1 MTKKIQSIPEAR
13 LLLESLRSV
22 GYNEETAI
30 ADIIDNCISA
40 KAHEIKIQFDWEKKR
55 IVISDDGLGM
65 SSKDLIENMRIGSS
79 DPNQVRDE
87 RDLGR
92 FGMGMKTAA
101 FSLGKKLTVVTKS
114 NSTVSNAS
122 WDLEQI
128 PSIGWN
134 LIIRDESE
142 ISEFSSQIDEQ
153 GTVVIIENLDRVIDT
168 DDEKKAKNKF
178 YRIANRTEKHLALT
192 FHRFIEEDCLILELN
207 DIPIKAWNPF
217 IVENSATQELPE
229 ESVFSDNGCIK
240 AIIQPYVLPH
250 KTKFASDDDYQ
261 LAGGP
266 KGWNYHQGIYVYR
279 NKRLIICGTWFD
291 YIKKEPAYNLARI
304 KIDISSASD
313 EDWKIDIKKST
324 ASLPSYVREAV
335 EREIDLCTEASA
347 RVYNSRGNY
356 SKSNVS
362 TPNLD
367 YVWEQRKKDGR
378 YSFYINRKH
387 SLLNTIKKQL
397 DEQGKKTLFAYLSL
411 VENFAPFMMS
421 GVTDS
426 LQKGKNNATFDK
438 TSLEYQIQ
446 IKELED
452 KCDYAENGDLV
463 AYIKSY
469 AVFDYLKALLG
480 TDSNG
485 YEINQDVLCAAD
497 FGAPQKRKRFIV
509 IGIKK
514 SLTDTVQLP
523 IGIFSEK
530 DYRTVQDAIG
540 DLQNVP
546 TVTDVAEDIG
556 TPLKKADDISELGKS
571 LRDTDTLFNHII
583 TKTRET
589 AMERFKVIK
598 QGENFHSLNDSLK
611 TNTYTDANRT
621 QNTIYLRL
629 AYNQPSGTVVNVR
642 KSMWIHPELN
652 RAISIREAARLQT
665 FPDSFIFCGS
675 KDKQYQQ
682 VGNAVPPI
690 MAKAIAEKLADQL
703 EQIEKRYE
711 R

>member
-1 MTKKIQSIPEAR
+1 MYKVVDLFAGAGGLSLGFMQTKKYDIKVAFENNPAMQKTYKKNHMGVDVQDDVCLADYNDIQKKYGKIDVVIGGPPCQGFSNANRQKNHAISQNNMLVKQYIRAIRELSPKAFVMENVSMLRSDVHRFYLDEADNELFGQEKYEIHMQSTKLVLLDKAYMFDCAKTIARSSSAITANIWPEDCYVS
-13 LLLESLRSV
+13 LNVVYKMSKNHQKLLKTLKKHKKKLLEYADIYADEGKKNDIESNDIALRS
-22 GYNEETAI
+22 YE
-30 ADIIDNCISA
+30 
-40 KAHEIKIQFDWEKKR
+40 
-55 IVISDDGLGM
+55 
-65 SSKDLIENMRIGSS
+65 
-79 DPNQVRDE
+79 
-87 RDLGR
+87 
-92 FGMGMKTAA
+92 A
-101 FSLGKKLTVVTKS
+101 FSAIK
-114 NSTVSNAS
+114 
-122 WDLEQI
+122 Q
-128 PSIGWN
+128 
-134 LIIRDESE
+134 
-142 ISEFSSQIDEQ
+142 FF
-153 GTVVIIENLDRVIDT
+153 
-168 DDEKKAKNKF
+168 DEK
-178 YRIANRTEKHLALT
+178 
-192 FHRFIEEDCLILELN
+192 LEADKLK
-207 DIPIKAWNPF
+207 DVI
-217 IVENSATQELPE
+217 
-229 ESVFSDNGCIK
+229 
-240 AIIQPYVLPH
+240 
-250 KTKFASDDDYQ
+250 
-261 LAGGP
+261 
-266 KGWNYHQGIYVYR
+266 
-279 NKRLIICGTWFD
+279 
-291 YIKKEPAYNLARI
+291 EPAIMIQRML
-304 KIDISSASD
+304 
-313 EDWKIDIKKST
+313 
-324 ASLPSYVREAV
+324 
-335 EREIDLCTEASA
+335 
-347 RVYNSRGNY
+347 
-356 SKSNVS
+356 SKSKEIFDN
-362 TPNLD
+362 
-367 YVWEQRKKDGR
+367 
-378 YSFYINRKH
+378 H
-387 SLLNTIKKQL
+387 
-397 DEQGKKTLFAYLSL
+397 L
-411 VENFAPFMMS
+411 V
-421 GVTDS
+421 V
-426 LQKGKNNATFDK
+426 
-438 TSLEYQIQ
+438 
-446 IKELED
+446 D

-571 LRDTDTLFNHII
+571 LRDTDTLFYHII

-589 AMERFKVIK
+589 AMERFKAIK

-703 EQIEKRYE
+703 EQIEKRFE

>member
-1 MTKKIQSIPEAR
+1 MYKVVDLFAGAGGLSLGFMQTKKYDIKVAFENNPAMQKTYKKNHMGVDVRDDVCLADYDDIQKKYGKIDVVIGGPPCQGFSNANRQKNHAISQNNMLVKQYIRAIRELSPKAFVMENVSMLRSDVHRFYLDEADNELFGQEKYEIHMQNTKLVLLDKAYMFDCAKTIARSPSAITANIWPEDCYVS
-13 LLLESLRSV
+13 LNVVYKMSKNHQKLLKTLKKHKKKLLEYADIYADEGEKNDIESNDIALRS
-22 GYNEETAI
+22 YE
-30 ADIIDNCISA
+30 
-40 KAHEIKIQFDWEKKR
+40 
-55 IVISDDGLGM
+55 
-65 SSKDLIENMRIGSS
+65 
-79 DPNQVRDE
+79 
-87 RDLGR
+87 
-92 FGMGMKTAA
+92 A
-101 FSLGKKLTVVTKS
+101 FSAIK
-114 NSTVSNAS
+114 
-122 WDLEQI
+122 Q
-128 PSIGWN
+128 
-134 LIIRDESE
+134 
-142 ISEFSSQIDEQ
+142 FF
-153 GTVVIIENLDRVIDT
+153 
-168 DDEKKAKNKF
+168 DEK
-178 YRIANRTEKHLALT
+178 
-192 FHRFIEEDCLILELN
+192 LEADKLK
-207 DIPIKAWNPF
+207 DVI
-217 IVENSATQELPE
+217 
-229 ESVFSDNGCIK
+229 
-240 AIIQPYVLPH
+240 
-250 KTKFASDDDYQ
+250 
-261 LAGGP
+261 
-266 KGWNYHQGIYVYR
+266 
-279 NKRLIICGTWFD
+279 
-291 YIKKEPAYNLARI
+291 EPAIMIQRML
-304 KIDISSASD
+304 
-313 EDWKIDIKKST
+313 
-324 ASLPSYVREAV
+324 
-335 EREIDLCTEASA
+335 
-347 RVYNSRGNY
+347 
-356 SKSNVS
+356 SKSKEIFDN
-362 TPNLD
+362 
-367 YVWEQRKKDGR
+367 
-378 YSFYINRKH
+378 H
-387 SLLNTIKKQL
+387 
-397 DEQGKKTLFAYLSL
+397 L
-411 VENFAPFMMS
+411 V
-421 GVTDS
+421 V
-426 LQKGKNNATFDK
+426 
-438 TSLEYQIQ
+438 
-446 IKELED
+446 D

>member
-1 MTKKIQSIPEAR
+1 MYKVVDLFAGAGGLSLGFMQTKKYDIKVAFENNPAMQKTYKKNHMGVDVRDDVCLADYDDIQKKYGKIDVVIGGPPCQGFSNANRQKNHAISQNNMLVKQYIRAIRELSPKAFVMENVSMLRSDVHRFYLDEADNELFGQEKYEIHMQNTKLVLLDKAYMFDCAKTIARSPSAITANIWPEDCYVS
-13 LLLESLRSV
+13 LNVVYKMSKNHQKLLKTLKKHKKKLLEYADVYADERKKSDIESNDIALRS
-22 GYNEETAI
+22 YE
-30 ADIIDNCISA
+30 
-40 KAHEIKIQFDWEKKR
+40 
-55 IVISDDGLGM
+55 
-65 SSKDLIENMRIGSS
+65 
-79 DPNQVRDE
+79 
-87 RDLGR
+87 
-92 FGMGMKTAA
+92 A
-101 FSLGKKLTVVTKS
+101 FSAIK
-114 NSTVSNAS
+114 
-122 WDLEQI
+122 Q
-128 PSIGWN
+128 
-134 LIIRDESE
+134 
-142 ISEFSSQIDEQ
+142 FF
-153 GTVVIIENLDRVIDT
+153 
-168 DDEKKAKNKF
+168 DEK
-178 YRIANRTEKHLALT
+178 
-192 FHRFIEEDCLILELN
+192 LEADKLK
-207 DIPIKAWNPF
+207 DVI
-217 IVENSATQELPE
+217 
-229 ESVFSDNGCIK
+229 
-240 AIIQPYVLPH
+240 
-250 KTKFASDDDYQ
+250 
-261 LAGGP
+261 
-266 KGWNYHQGIYVYR
+266 
-279 NKRLIICGTWFD
+279 
-291 YIKKEPAYNLARI
+291 EPAIMILRM
-304 KIDISSASD
+304 
-313 EDWKIDIKKST
+313 
-324 ASLPSYVREAV
+324 L
-335 EREIDLCTEASA
+335 
-347 RVYNSRGNY
+347 
-356 SKSNVS
+356 SKSKEIFDN
-362 TPNLD
+362 
-367 YVWEQRKKDGR
+367 
-378 YSFYINRKH
+378 H
-387 SLLNTIKKQL
+387 
-397 DEQGKKTLFAYLSL
+397 L
-411 VENFAPFMMS
+411 V
-421 GVTDS
+421 V
-426 LQKGKNNATFDK
+426 
-438 TSLEYQIQ
+438 
-446 IKELED
+446 D

-546 TVTDVAEDIG
+546 TVPDVAEDIG

>member
-1 MTKKIQSIPEAR
+1 MYKVVDLFAGAGGLSLGFMQTKKYDIKVAFENNPAMQKTYKKNHMGVDVRDDVCLADYDDIQKKYGKIDVVIGGPPCQGFSNANRQKNHAISQNNMLVKQYIRAIRELSPKAFVMENVSMLRSDVHRFYLDEADNELFGQEKYEIHMQNTKLVLLDKAYMFDCAKTIARSPSAITANIWPEDCYVS
-13 LLLESLRSV
+13 LNVVYKMSKNHQKLLKTLKKHKKKLLEYADVYADERKKSDIESNDIALRS
-22 GYNEETAI
+22 YE
-30 ADIIDNCISA
+30 
-40 KAHEIKIQFDWEKKR
+40 
-55 IVISDDGLGM
+55 
-65 SSKDLIENMRIGSS
+65 
-79 DPNQVRDE
+79 
-87 RDLGR
+87 
-92 FGMGMKTAA
+92 A
-101 FSLGKKLTVVTKS
+101 FSAIK
-114 NSTVSNAS
+114 
-122 WDLEQI
+122 Q
-128 PSIGWN
+128 
-134 LIIRDESE
+134 
-142 ISEFSSQIDEQ
+142 FF
-153 GTVVIIENLDRVIDT
+153 
-168 DDEKKAKNKF
+168 DEK
-178 YRIANRTEKHLALT
+178 
-192 FHRFIEEDCLILELN
+192 LEADKLK
-207 DIPIKAWNPF
+207 DVI
-217 IVENSATQELPE
+217 
-229 ESVFSDNGCIK
+229 
-240 AIIQPYVLPH
+240 
-250 KTKFASDDDYQ
+250 
-261 LAGGP
+261 
-266 KGWNYHQGIYVYR
+266 
-279 NKRLIICGTWFD
+279 
-291 YIKKEPAYNLARI
+291 EPAIMIQRML
-304 KIDISSASD
+304 
-313 EDWKIDIKKST
+313 
-324 ASLPSYVREAV
+324 
-335 EREIDLCTEASA
+335 
-347 RVYNSRGNY
+347 
-356 SKSNVS
+356 SKSKEIFDN
-362 TPNLD
+362 
-367 YVWEQRKKDGR
+367 
-378 YSFYINRKH
+378 H
-387 SLLNTIKKQL
+387 
-397 DEQGKKTLFAYLSL
+397 L
-411 VENFAPFMMS
+411 V
-421 GVTDS
+421 V
-426 LQKGKNNATFDK
+426 
-438 TSLEYQIQ
+438 
-446 IKELED
+446 D

-469 AVFDYLKALLG
+469 AVFDYLKTLLG

>member
-1 MTKKIQSIPEAR
+1 MYKVVDLFAGAGGLSLGFMQTKKYDIKVAFENNPAMQKTYKKNHMGVDVRDDVCLADYDDIQKKYGKIDVVIGGPPCQGFSNANRQKNHAISQNNMLVKQYIRAIRELRPKAFVMENVSMLRSDVHRFYLDEADNKLFDQEKYEIHMQSTKLVLLDKAYMFDCAKTIARSSSAITANIWPEDCYVS
-13 LLLESLRSV
+13 LNVVYKMSKNHQKLLKTLKKHKKKLLE
-22 GYNEETAI
+22 Y
-30 ADIIDNCISA
+30 ADIYAD
-40 KAHEIKIQFDWEKKR
+40 EGEKN
-55 IVISDDGLGM
+55 D
-65 SSKDLIENMRIGSS
+65 IESNDIALLSY
-79 DPNQVRDE
+79 E
-87 RDLGR
+87 
-92 FGMGMKTAA
+92 A
-101 FSLGKKLTVVTKS
+101 FSAIK
-114 NSTVSNAS
+114 
-122 WDLEQI
+122 Q
-128 PSIGWN
+128 
-134 LIIRDESE
+134 
-142 ISEFSSQIDEQ
+142 FF
-153 GTVVIIENLDRVIDT
+153 
-168 DDEKKAKNKF
+168 DEK
-178 YRIANRTEKHLALT
+178 
-192 FHRFIEEDCLILELN
+192 LEADKLK
-207 DIPIKAWNPF
+207 DVI
-217 IVENSATQELPE
+217 
-229 ESVFSDNGCIK
+229 
-240 AIIQPYVLPH
+240 
-250 KTKFASDDDYQ
+250 
-261 LAGGP
+261 
-266 KGWNYHQGIYVYR
+266 
-279 NKRLIICGTWFD
+279 
-291 YIKKEPAYNLARI
+291 EPAIMIQRML
-304 KIDISSASD
+304 
-313 EDWKIDIKKST
+313 
-324 ASLPSYVREAV
+324 
-335 EREIDLCTEASA
+335 
-347 RVYNSRGNY
+347 
-356 SKSNVS
+356 SKSKEIFDN
-362 TPNLD
+362 
-367 YVWEQRKKDGR
+367 
-378 YSFYINRKH
+378 H
-387 SLLNTIKKQL
+387 
-397 DEQGKKTLFAYLSL
+397 L
-411 VENFAPFMMS
+411 V
-421 GVTDS
+421 V
-426 LQKGKNNATFDK
+426 
-438 TSLEYQIQ
+438 
-446 IKELED
+446 D

-589 AMERFKVIK
+589 AMERFKAIK

-703 EQIEKRYE
+703 EQIEKRFE

>member
-1 MTKKIQSIPEAR
+1 MYKVVDLFAGAGGLSLGFMQTKKYDIKVAFENNPAMQKTYKKNHMGVDVRDDVCLADYDDIQKKYGKIDVVIGGPPCQGFSNANRQKNHAISQNNMLVKQYIRAIRELRPKAFVMENVSMLRSDVHRFYLDEADNKLFDQEKYEIHMQNTKLVLLDKAYMFACAKTIARSPSAITANIWPEDCYVS
-13 LLLESLRSV
+13 LNVVYKMSKNHQKLLKTLKKHKKKLLEYADVYADERKKSDIESNDIALRS
-22 GYNEETAI
+22 YE
-30 ADIIDNCISA
+30 
-40 KAHEIKIQFDWEKKR
+40 
-55 IVISDDGLGM
+55 
-65 SSKDLIENMRIGSS
+65 
-79 DPNQVRDE
+79 
-87 RDLGR
+87 
-92 FGMGMKTAA
+92 A
-101 FSLGKKLTVVTKS
+101 FSAVK
-114 NSTVSNAS
+114 
-122 WDLEQI
+122 Q
-128 PSIGWN
+128 
-134 LIIRDESE
+134 
-142 ISEFSSQIDEQ
+142 FF
-153 GTVVIIENLDRVIDT
+153 
-168 DDEKKAKNKF
+168 DEK
-178 YRIANRTEKHLALT
+178 
-192 FHRFIEEDCLILELN
+192 LEADKLKEV
-207 DIPIKAWNPF
+207 I
-217 IVENSATQELPE
+217 
-229 ESVFSDNGCIK
+229 
-240 AIIQPYVLPH
+240 
-250 KTKFASDDDYQ
+250 
-261 LAGGP
+261 
-266 KGWNYHQGIYVYR
+266 
-279 NKRLIICGTWFD
+279 
-291 YIKKEPAYNLARI
+291 EPAIMIQRML
-304 KIDISSASD
+304 
-313 EDWKIDIKKST
+313 
-324 ASLPSYVREAV
+324 
-335 EREIDLCTEASA
+335 
-347 RVYNSRGNY
+347 
-356 SKSNVS
+356 SKSKEIFDS
-362 TPNLD
+362 
-367 YVWEQRKKDGR
+367 
-378 YSFYINRKH
+378 H
-387 SLLNTIKKQL
+387 
-397 DEQGKKTLFAYLSL
+397 L
-411 VENFAPFMMS
+411 V
-421 GVTDS
+421 V
-426 LQKGKNNATFDK
+426 
-438 TSLEYQIQ
+438 
-446 IKELED
+446 D

-589 AMERFKVIK
+589 AMERFKAIK

-711 R
+711 

>member
-1 MTKKIQSIPEAR
+1 MYKVVDLFAGAGGLSLGFMQTKKYDIKVAFENNPAMQKTYKKNHMGVDVRDDVCLADYDDIQKKYGKIDVVIGGPPCQGFSNANRQKNHAISQNNMLVKQYIRAIRELSPKAFVMENVSMLRSDVHRFYLDEADNELFGQEKYEIHMQNTKLVLLDKAYMFDCAKTIARSPSAITANIWPEDCYVS
-13 LLLESLRSV
+13 LNVVYKMSKNHQKLLKTLKKHKKKLLEYADVYADERKKSDIESNDIALRS
-22 GYNEETAI
+22 YE
-30 ADIIDNCISA
+30 
-40 KAHEIKIQFDWEKKR
+40 
-55 IVISDDGLGM
+55 
-65 SSKDLIENMRIGSS
+65 
-79 DPNQVRDE
+79 
-87 RDLGR
+87 
-92 FGMGMKTAA
+92 A
-101 FSLGKKLTVVTKS
+101 FSAIK
-114 NSTVSNAS
+114 
-122 WDLEQI
+122 Q
-128 PSIGWN
+128 
-134 LIIRDESE
+134 
-142 ISEFSSQIDEQ
+142 FF
-153 GTVVIIENLDRVIDT
+153 
-168 DDEKKAKNKF
+168 DEK
-178 YRIANRTEKHLALT
+178 
-192 FHRFIEEDCLILELN
+192 LEADKLK
-207 DIPIKAWNPF
+207 DVI
-217 IVENSATQELPE
+217 
-229 ESVFSDNGCIK
+229 
-240 AIIQPYVLPH
+240 
-250 KTKFASDDDYQ
+250 
-261 LAGGP
+261 
-266 KGWNYHQGIYVYR
+266 
-279 NKRLIICGTWFD
+279 
-291 YIKKEPAYNLARI
+291 EPAIMIQRML
-304 KIDISSASD
+304 
-313 EDWKIDIKKST
+313 
-324 ASLPSYVREAV
+324 
-335 EREIDLCTEASA
+335 
-347 RVYNSRGNY
+347 
-356 SKSNVS
+356 SKSKEIFDN
-362 TPNLD
+362 
-367 YVWEQRKKDGR
+367 
-378 YSFYINRKH
+378 H
-387 SLLNTIKKQL
+387 
-397 DEQGKKTLFAYLSL
+397 L
-411 VENFAPFMMS
+411 V
-421 GVTDS
+421 V
-426 LQKGKNNATFDK
+426 
-438 TSLEYQIQ
+438 
-446 IKELED
+446 D

-571 LRDTDTLFNHII
+571 LRDTDTLFNPII

>member
-1 MTKKIQSIPEAR
+1 MYKVVDLFAGAGGLSLGFMQTKKYDIKVAFENNPAMQKTYKKNHMGVDVQDDVCLADYNDIQKKYGKIDVVIGGPPCQGFSNANRQKNHAISQNNMLVKQYIRAIRELSPKAFVMENVSMLRSDVHRFYLDEADNELFGQEKYEIHMQSTKLVLLDKAYMFDCAKTIARSSSAITANIWPEDCYVS
-13 LLLESLRSV
+13 LNVVYKMSKNHQKLLKTLKKHKKKLLEYADIYADEGKKNDIESNDIALRS
-22 GYNEETAI
+22 YE
-30 ADIIDNCISA
+30 
-40 KAHEIKIQFDWEKKR
+40 
-55 IVISDDGLGM
+55 
-65 SSKDLIENMRIGSS
+65 
-79 DPNQVRDE
+79 
-87 RDLGR
+87 
-92 FGMGMKTAA
+92 A
-101 FSLGKKLTVVTKS
+101 FSAIK
-114 NSTVSNAS
+114 
-122 WDLEQI
+122 Q
-128 PSIGWN
+128 
-134 LIIRDESE
+134 
-142 ISEFSSQIDEQ
+142 FF
-153 GTVVIIENLDRVIDT
+153 
-168 DDEKKAKNKF
+168 DEK
-178 YRIANRTEKHLALT
+178 
-192 FHRFIEEDCLILELN
+192 LEADKLK
-207 DIPIKAWNPF
+207 DVI
-217 IVENSATQELPE
+217 
-229 ESVFSDNGCIK
+229 
-240 AIIQPYVLPH
+240 
-250 KTKFASDDDYQ
+250 
-261 LAGGP
+261 
-266 KGWNYHQGIYVYR
+266 
-279 NKRLIICGTWFD
+279 
-291 YIKKEPAYNLARI
+291 EPAIMIQRML
-304 KIDISSASD
+304 
-313 EDWKIDIKKST
+313 
-324 ASLPSYVREAV
+324 
-335 EREIDLCTEASA
+335 
-347 RVYNSRGNY
+347 
-356 SKSNVS
+356 SKSKEIFDN
-362 TPNLD
+362 
-367 YVWEQRKKDGR
+367 
-378 YSFYINRKH
+378 H
-387 SLLNTIKKQL
+387 
-397 DEQGKKTLFAYLSL
+397 L
-411 VENFAPFMMS
+411 V
-421 GVTDS
+421 V
-426 LQKGKNNATFDK
+426 
-438 TSLEYQIQ
+438 
-446 IKELED
+446 D

-583 TKTRET
+583 TKTSET
-589 AMERFKVIK
+589 AMERFKAIK

-703 EQIEKRYE
+703 EQIEKRFE

>member
-1 MTKKIQSIPEAR
+1 MYKVVDLFAGAGGLSLGFMQTKKYDIKVAFENNPAMQKTYKKNHMGVDVRDDVCLADYDDIQKKYGKIDVVIGGPPCQGFSNANRQKNYAISQNNMLVKQYIRAIRELSPKAFVMENVSMLRSDVHRFYLDEADNELFGQEKYEIHMQNTKLVLLDKAYMFDCAKTIARSPSAITANIWPEDCYVS
-13 LLLESLRSV
+13 LNVVYKMSKNHQKLLKTLKKHKKKLLEYADVYADERKKSDIESNDIALRS
-22 GYNEETAI
+22 YE
-30 ADIIDNCISA
+30 
-40 KAHEIKIQFDWEKKR
+40 
-55 IVISDDGLGM
+55 
-65 SSKDLIENMRIGSS
+65 
-79 DPNQVRDE
+79 
-87 RDLGR
+87 
-92 FGMGMKTAA
+92 A
-101 FSLGKKLTVVTKS
+101 FSAIK
-114 NSTVSNAS
+114 
-122 WDLEQI
+122 Q
-128 PSIGWN
+128 
-134 LIIRDESE
+134 
-142 ISEFSSQIDEQ
+142 FF
-153 GTVVIIENLDRVIDT
+153 
-168 DDEKKAKNKF
+168 DEK
-178 YRIANRTEKHLALT
+178 
-192 FHRFIEEDCLILELN
+192 LEADKLK
-207 DIPIKAWNPF
+207 DVI
-217 IVENSATQELPE
+217 
-229 ESVFSDNGCIK
+229 
-240 AIIQPYVLPH
+240 
-250 KTKFASDDDYQ
+250 
-261 LAGGP
+261 
-266 KGWNYHQGIYVYR
+266 
-279 NKRLIICGTWFD
+279 
-291 YIKKEPAYNLARI
+291 EPAIMIQRML
-304 KIDISSASD
+304 
-313 EDWKIDIKKST
+313 
-324 ASLPSYVREAV
+324 
-335 EREIDLCTEASA
+335 
-347 RVYNSRGNY
+347 
-356 SKSNVS
+356 SKSKEIFDN
-362 TPNLD
+362 
-367 YVWEQRKKDGR
+367 
-378 YSFYINRKH
+378 H
-387 SLLNTIKKQL
+387 
-397 DEQGKKTLFAYLSL
+397 L
-411 VENFAPFMMS
+411 V
-421 GVTDS
+421 V
-426 LQKGKNNATFDK
+426 
-438 TSLEYQIQ
+438 
-446 IKELED
+446 D

>member
-1 MTKKIQSIPEAR
+1 MYKVVDLFAGAGGLSLGFMQTKKYDIKVAFENNPAMQKTYKKNHMGVDVQDDVCLADYNDIQKKYGKIDVVIGGPPCQGFSNANRQKNHAISQNNMLVKQYIRAIRELSPKAFVMENVSMLRSDVHRFYLDEADNELFGQEKYEIHMQSTKLVLLDKAYMFDCAKTIARSSSAITANIWPEDCYVS
-13 LLLESLRSV
+13 LNVVYKMSKNHQKLLKTLKKHKKKLLEYADVYADEGEKNDIESNDIALRS
-22 GYNEETAI
+22 YE
-30 ADIIDNCISA
+30 
-40 KAHEIKIQFDWEKKR
+40 
-55 IVISDDGLGM
+55 
-65 SSKDLIENMRIGSS
+65 
-79 DPNQVRDE
+79 
-87 RDLGR
+87 
-92 FGMGMKTAA
+92 A
-101 FSLGKKLTVVTKS
+101 FSAIK
-114 NSTVSNAS
+114 
-122 WDLEQI
+122 Q
-128 PSIGWN
+128 
-134 LIIRDESE
+134 
-142 ISEFSSQIDEQ
+142 FF
-153 GTVVIIENLDRVIDT
+153 
-168 DDEKKAKNKF
+168 DEKFEADKLKDV
-178 YRIANRTEKHLALT
+178 I
-192 FHRFIEEDCLILELN
+192 
-207 DIPIKAWNPF
+207 
-217 IVENSATQELPE
+217 
-229 ESVFSDNGCIK
+229 
-240 AIIQPYVLPH
+240 
-250 KTKFASDDDYQ
+250 
-261 LAGGP
+261 
-266 KGWNYHQGIYVYR
+266 
-279 NKRLIICGTWFD
+279 
-291 YIKKEPAYNLARI
+291 EPAIMIQRML
-304 KIDISSASD
+304 
-313 EDWKIDIKKST
+313 
-324 ASLPSYVREAV
+324 
-335 EREIDLCTEASA
+335 
-347 RVYNSRGNY
+347 
-356 SKSNVS
+356 SKSKEIFDN
-362 TPNLD
+362 
-367 YVWEQRKKDGR
+367 
-378 YSFYINRKH
+378 H
-387 SLLNTIKKQL
+387 
-397 DEQGKKTLFAYLSL
+397 L
-411 VENFAPFMMS
+411 V
-421 GVTDS
+421 V
-426 LQKGKNNATFDK
+426 
-438 TSLEYQIQ
+438 
-446 IKELED
+446 D

-703 EQIEKRYE
+703 EQIEKRFE

>member
-1 MTKKIQSIPEAR
+1 MYKVVDLFAGAGGLSLGFMQTKKYDIKVAFENNPAMQKTYKKNHMGVDVRDDVCLADYDDIQKKYGKIDVVIGGPPCQGFSNANRQKNHAISQNNMLVKQYIRAIRELRPKAFVMENVSMLRSDVHRFYLDEADNKLFDQEKYEIHMQSTKLVLLDKAYMFDCAKTIARSSSAITANIWPEDCYVS
-13 LLLESLRSV
+13 LNVVYKMSKNHQKLLKTLKKHKKKLLEYADIYADEGKKSDIESNDIALRS
-22 GYNEETAI
+22 YE
-30 ADIIDNCISA
+30 
-40 KAHEIKIQFDWEKKR
+40 
-55 IVISDDGLGM
+55 
-65 SSKDLIENMRIGSS
+65 
-79 DPNQVRDE
+79 
-87 RDLGR
+87 
-92 FGMGMKTAA
+92 A
-101 FSLGKKLTVVTKS
+101 FSAIK
-114 NSTVSNAS
+114 
-122 WDLEQI
+122 Q
-128 PSIGWN
+128 
-134 LIIRDESE
+134 
-142 ISEFSSQIDEQ
+142 FF
-153 GTVVIIENLDRVIDT
+153 
-168 DDEKKAKNKF
+168 DEK
-178 YRIANRTEKHLALT
+178 
-192 FHRFIEEDCLILELN
+192 LEADKLK
-207 DIPIKAWNPF
+207 DVI
-217 IVENSATQELPE
+217 
-229 ESVFSDNGCIK
+229 
-240 AIIQPYVLPH
+240 
-250 KTKFASDDDYQ
+250 
-261 LAGGP
+261 
-266 KGWNYHQGIYVYR
+266 
-279 NKRLIICGTWFD
+279 
-291 YIKKEPAYNLARI
+291 EPAIMIQRML
-304 KIDISSASD
+304 
-313 EDWKIDIKKST
+313 
-324 ASLPSYVREAV
+324 
-335 EREIDLCTEASA
+335 
-347 RVYNSRGNY
+347 
-356 SKSNVS
+356 SKSKEIFDN
-362 TPNLD
+362 
-367 YVWEQRKKDGR
+367 
-378 YSFYINRKH
+378 H
-387 SLLNTIKKQL
+387 
-397 DEQGKKTLFAYLSL
+397 L
-411 VENFAPFMMS
+411 V
-421 GVTDS
+421 V
-426 LQKGKNNATFDK
+426 
-438 TSLEYQIQ
+438 
-446 IKELED
+446 D

-589 AMERFKVIK
+589 AMERFKAIK

-703 EQIEKRYE
+703 EQIEKRFE

>member
-1 MTKKIQSIPEAR
+1 MYKVVDLFAGAGGLSLGFMQTKKYDIKVAFENNPAMQKTYKKNHMGVDVQDDVCLADYNDIQKKYGKIDVVIGGPPCQGFSNANRQKNHAISQNNMLVKQYIRAIRELSPKAFVMENVSMLRSDVHRFYLDEADNELFGQEKYEIHMQSTKLVLLDKAYMFACAKTIARSSSAITANIWPEDCYVS
-13 LLLESLRSV
+13 LNVVYKMSKNHQKLLKTLKKHKKKLLEYADIYADEGKKNDIESNDIALRS
-22 GYNEETAI
+22 YE
-30 ADIIDNCISA
+30 
-40 KAHEIKIQFDWEKKR
+40 
-55 IVISDDGLGM
+55 
-65 SSKDLIENMRIGSS
+65 
-79 DPNQVRDE
+79 
-87 RDLGR
+87 
-92 FGMGMKTAA
+92 A
-101 FSLGKKLTVVTKS
+101 FSAIK
-114 NSTVSNAS
+114 
-122 WDLEQI
+122 Q
-128 PSIGWN
+128 
-134 LIIRDESE
+134 
-142 ISEFSSQIDEQ
+142 FF
-153 GTVVIIENLDRVIDT
+153 
-168 DDEKKAKNKF
+168 DEK
-178 YRIANRTEKHLALT
+178 
-192 FHRFIEEDCLILELN
+192 LEADKLK
-207 DIPIKAWNPF
+207 DVI
-217 IVENSATQELPE
+217 
-229 ESVFSDNGCIK
+229 
-240 AIIQPYVLPH
+240 
-250 KTKFASDDDYQ
+250 
-261 LAGGP
+261 
-266 KGWNYHQGIYVYR
+266 
-279 NKRLIICGTWFD
+279 
-291 YIKKEPAYNLARI
+291 EPAIMIQRML
-304 KIDISSASD
+304 
-313 EDWKIDIKKST
+313 
-324 ASLPSYVREAV
+324 
-335 EREIDLCTEASA
+335 
-347 RVYNSRGNY
+347 
-356 SKSNVS
+356 SKSKEIFDN
-362 TPNLD
+362 
-367 YVWEQRKKDGR
+367 
-378 YSFYINRKH
+378 H
-387 SLLNTIKKQL
+387 
-397 DEQGKKTLFAYLSL
+397 L
-411 VENFAPFMMS
+411 V
-421 GVTDS
+421 V
-426 LQKGKNNATFDK
+426 
-438 TSLEYQIQ
+438 
-446 IKELED
+446 D

-589 AMERFKVIK
+589 AMERFKAIK

-703 EQIEKRYE
+703 EQIEKRFE

>member
-1 MTKKIQSIPEAR
+1 MYKVVDLFAGAGGLSLGFMQTKKYDIKVAFENNPAMQKTYKKNHMGVDVQDDVCLADYNDIQKKYGKIDVVIGGPPCQGFSNANRQKNHAISQNNMLVKQYIRAIRELSPKAFVMENVSMLRSDMHRFYLDEADNELFGQEKYEIHMQSTKLVLLDKAYMFDCAKTIARSSSAITANIWPEDCYVS
-13 LLLESLRSV
+13 LNVVYKMSKNHQKLLKTLKKHKKKLLEYADIYADEGKKNDIESNDIALRS
-22 GYNEETAI
+22 YE
-30 ADIIDNCISA
+30 
-40 KAHEIKIQFDWEKKR
+40 
-55 IVISDDGLGM
+55 
-65 SSKDLIENMRIGSS
+65 
-79 DPNQVRDE
+79 
-87 RDLGR
+87 
-92 FGMGMKTAA
+92 A
-101 FSLGKKLTVVTKS
+101 FSAIK
-114 NSTVSNAS
+114 
-122 WDLEQI
+122 Q
-128 PSIGWN
+128 
-134 LIIRDESE
+134 
-142 ISEFSSQIDEQ
+142 FF
-153 GTVVIIENLDRVIDT
+153 
-168 DDEKKAKNKF
+168 DEK
-178 YRIANRTEKHLALT
+178 
-192 FHRFIEEDCLILELN
+192 LEADKLK
-207 DIPIKAWNPF
+207 DVI
-217 IVENSATQELPE
+217 
-229 ESVFSDNGCIK
+229 
-240 AIIQPYVLPH
+240 
-250 KTKFASDDDYQ
+250 
-261 LAGGP
+261 
-266 KGWNYHQGIYVYR
+266 
-279 NKRLIICGTWFD
+279 
-291 YIKKEPAYNLARI
+291 EPAIMIQRML
-304 KIDISSASD
+304 
-313 EDWKIDIKKST
+313 
-324 ASLPSYVREAV
+324 
-335 EREIDLCTEASA
+335 
-347 RVYNSRGNY
+347 
-356 SKSNVS
+356 SKSKEIFDN
-362 TPNLD
+362 
-367 YVWEQRKKDGR
+367 
-378 YSFYINRKH
+378 H
-387 SLLNTIKKQL
+387 
-397 DEQGKKTLFAYLSL
+397 L
-411 VENFAPFMMS
+411 V
-421 GVTDS
+421 V
-426 LQKGKNNATFDK
+426 
-438 TSLEYQIQ
+438 
-446 IKELED
+446 D

-589 AMERFKVIK
+589 AMERFKAIK

-703 EQIEKRYE
+703 EQIEKRFE

>member
-1 MTKKIQSIPEAR
+1 MYKVVDLFAGAGGLSLGFMQTKKYDIKVAFENNPAMQKTYKKNHMGVDVRDDVCLADYDDIQKKYGKIDVVIGGPPCQGFSNANRQKNHAISQNNMLVKQYIRAIRELRPKAFVMENVSMLRSDVHRFYLDEADNKLFDQEKYEIHMQNTKLVLLDKAYMFDCAKTIARSPSAITANIWPEDCYVS
-13 LLLESLRSV
+13 LNVVYKMSKNHQKLLKTLKKHKKKLLEYADVYADERKKSDIKSNDIALRS
-22 GYNEETAI
+22 YE
-30 ADIIDNCISA
+30 
-40 KAHEIKIQFDWEKKR
+40 
-55 IVISDDGLGM
+55 
-65 SSKDLIENMRIGSS
+65 
-79 DPNQVRDE
+79 
-87 RDLGR
+87 
-92 FGMGMKTAA
+92 A
-101 FSLGKKLTVVTKS
+101 FSAVK
-114 NSTVSNAS
+114 
-122 WDLEQI
+122 Q
-128 PSIGWN
+128 
-134 LIIRDESE
+134 
-142 ISEFSSQIDEQ
+142 FF
-153 GTVVIIENLDRVIDT
+153 
-168 DDEKKAKNKF
+168 DEK
-178 YRIANRTEKHLALT
+178 
-192 FHRFIEEDCLILELN
+192 LEADKLKEV
-207 DIPIKAWNPF
+207 I
-217 IVENSATQELPE
+217 
-229 ESVFSDNGCIK
+229 
-240 AIIQPYVLPH
+240 
-250 KTKFASDDDYQ
+250 
-261 LAGGP
+261 
-266 KGWNYHQGIYVYR
+266 
-279 NKRLIICGTWFD
+279 
-291 YIKKEPAYNLARI
+291 EPAIMIQRML
-304 KIDISSASD
+304 
-313 EDWKIDIKKST
+313 
-324 ASLPSYVREAV
+324 
-335 EREIDLCTEASA
+335 
-347 RVYNSRGNY
+347 
-356 SKSNVS
+356 SKSKEIFDS
-362 TPNLD
+362 
-367 YVWEQRKKDGR
+367 
-378 YSFYINRKH
+378 H
-387 SLLNTIKKQL
+387 
-397 DEQGKKTLFAYLSL
+397 L
-411 VENFAPFMMS
+411 V
-421 GVTDS
+421 V
-426 LQKGKNNATFDK
+426 
-438 TSLEYQIQ
+438 
-446 IKELED
+446 D

-589 AMERFKVIK
+589 AMERFKAIK

-629 AYNQPSGTVVNVR
+629 AYNHPSGTVVNVR
-642 KSMWIHPELN
+642 KSMWIHPELD

-703 EQIEKRYE
+703 EQIEKRFE

>member
-1 MTKKIQSIPEAR
+1 MYKVVDLFAGAGGLSLGFMQTKKYDIKVAFENNPAMQKTYKKNHMGVNVQDDVCLADYNDIQKKYGKIDVVIGGPPCQGFSNANRQKNHAISQNNMLVKQYIRAIRELSPKAFVMENVSMLRSDVHRFYLDEADNELFGQEKYEIHMQSTKLVLLDKAYMFDCAKTIARSSSAITANIWPEDCYVS
-13 LLLESLRSV
+13 LNVVYKMSKNHQKLLKTLKKHKKKLLEYADIYADEGKKNDIESNDIALRS
-22 GYNEETAI
+22 YE
-30 ADIIDNCISA
+30 
-40 KAHEIKIQFDWEKKR
+40 
-55 IVISDDGLGM
+55 
-65 SSKDLIENMRIGSS
+65 
-79 DPNQVRDE
+79 
-87 RDLGR
+87 
-92 FGMGMKTAA
+92 A
-101 FSLGKKLTVVTKS
+101 FSAIK
-114 NSTVSNAS
+114 
-122 WDLEQI
+122 Q
-128 PSIGWN
+128 
-134 LIIRDESE
+134 
-142 ISEFSSQIDEQ
+142 FF
-153 GTVVIIENLDRVIDT
+153 
-168 DDEKKAKNKF
+168 DEK
-178 YRIANRTEKHLALT
+178 
-192 FHRFIEEDCLILELN
+192 LEADKLK
-207 DIPIKAWNPF
+207 DVI
-217 IVENSATQELPE
+217 
-229 ESVFSDNGCIK
+229 
-240 AIIQPYVLPH
+240 
-250 KTKFASDDDYQ
+250 
-261 LAGGP
+261 
-266 KGWNYHQGIYVYR
+266 
-279 NKRLIICGTWFD
+279 
-291 YIKKEPAYNLARI
+291 EPAIMIQRML
-304 KIDISSASD
+304 
-313 EDWKIDIKKST
+313 
-324 ASLPSYVREAV
+324 
-335 EREIDLCTEASA
+335 
-347 RVYNSRGNY
+347 
-356 SKSNVS
+356 SKSKEIFDN
-362 TPNLD
+362 
-367 YVWEQRKKDGR
+367 
-378 YSFYINRKH
+378 H
-387 SLLNTIKKQL
+387 
-397 DEQGKKTLFAYLSL
+397 L
-411 VENFAPFMMS
+411 V
-421 GVTDS
+421 V
-426 LQKGKNNATFDK
+426 
-438 TSLEYQIQ
+438 
-446 IKELED
+446 D

-589 AMERFKVIK
+589 AMERFKAIK

-703 EQIEKRYE
+703 EQIEKRFE

>member
-1 MTKKIQSIPEAR
+1 MYKVVDLFAGAGGLSLGFMQTKKYDIKVAFENNPAMQKTYKKNHMGVDVRDDVCLADYDDIQKKYGKIDVVIGGPPCQGFSNANRQKNHAISQNNMLVKQYIRAIRELSPKAFVMENVSMLRSDVHRFYLDEADNELFGQEKYEIHMQNTKLVLLDKAYMFDCAKTIARSPSAITANIWPEDCYIS
-13 LLLESLRSV
+13 LNVVYKMSKNHQKLLKTLKKHKKKLLEYADVYADERKKSDIESNDIALRS
-22 GYNEETAI
+22 YE
-30 ADIIDNCISA
+30 
-40 KAHEIKIQFDWEKKR
+40 
-55 IVISDDGLGM
+55 
-65 SSKDLIENMRIGSS
+65 
-79 DPNQVRDE
+79 
-87 RDLGR
+87 
-92 FGMGMKTAA
+92 A
-101 FSLGKKLTVVTKS
+101 FSAIK
-114 NSTVSNAS
+114 
-122 WDLEQI
+122 Q
-128 PSIGWN
+128 
-134 LIIRDESE
+134 
-142 ISEFSSQIDEQ
+142 FF
-153 GTVVIIENLDRVIDT
+153 
-168 DDEKKAKNKF
+168 DEK
-178 YRIANRTEKHLALT
+178 
-192 FHRFIEEDCLILELN
+192 LEADKLK
-207 DIPIKAWNPF
+207 DVI
-217 IVENSATQELPE
+217 
-229 ESVFSDNGCIK
+229 
-240 AIIQPYVLPH
+240 
-250 KTKFASDDDYQ
+250 
-261 LAGGP
+261 
-266 KGWNYHQGIYVYR
+266 
-279 NKRLIICGTWFD
+279 
-291 YIKKEPAYNLARI
+291 EPAIMIQRML
-304 KIDISSASD
+304 
-313 EDWKIDIKKST
+313 
-324 ASLPSYVREAV
+324 
-335 EREIDLCTEASA
+335 
-347 RVYNSRGNY
+347 
-356 SKSNVS
+356 SKSKEIFDN
-362 TPNLD
+362 
-367 YVWEQRKKDGR
+367 
-378 YSFYINRKH
+378 H
-387 SLLNTIKKQL
+387 
-397 DEQGKKTLFAYLSL
+397 L
-411 VENFAPFMMS
+411 V
-421 GVTDS
+421 V
-426 LQKGKNNATFDK
+426 
-438 TSLEYQIQ
+438 
-446 IKELED
+446 D

>member
-1 MTKKIQSIPEAR
+1 MYKVVDLFAGAGGLSLGFMQTKKYDIKVAFENNPAMQKTYKKNHMGVDVRDDVCLADYDDIQKKYGKIDVVIGGPPCQGFSNANRQKNHAISQNNMLVKQYIRAIRELSPKAFVMENVSMLRSDVHRFYLDEADNELFGQEKYEIHMQNTKLVLLDKAYMFDCAKTIARSPSAITANIWPEDCYVS
-13 LLLESLRSV
+13 LNVVYKMSKNHQKLLKTLKKHKKKLLEYADVYADERKKSDIESNDIALRS
-22 GYNEETAI
+22 YE
-30 ADIIDNCISA
+30 
-40 KAHEIKIQFDWEKKR
+40 
-55 IVISDDGLGM
+55 
-65 SSKDLIENMRIGSS
+65 
-79 DPNQVRDE
+79 
-87 RDLGR
+87 
-92 FGMGMKTAA
+92 A
-101 FSLGKKLTVVTKS
+101 FSAIK
-114 NSTVSNAS
+114 
-122 WDLEQI
+122 Q
-128 PSIGWN
+128 
-134 LIIRDESE
+134 
-142 ISEFSSQIDEQ
+142 FF
-153 GTVVIIENLDRVIDT
+153 
-168 DDEKKAKNKF
+168 DEK
-178 YRIANRTEKHLALT
+178 
-192 FHRFIEEDCLILELN
+192 LEADKLK
-207 DIPIKAWNPF
+207 DVI
-217 IVENSATQELPE
+217 
-229 ESVFSDNGCIK
+229 
-240 AIIQPYVLPH
+240 
-250 KTKFASDDDYQ
+250 
-261 LAGGP
+261 
-266 KGWNYHQGIYVYR
+266 
-279 NKRLIICGTWFD
+279 
-291 YIKKEPAYNLARI
+291 EPAIMIQRML
-304 KIDISSASD
+304 
-313 EDWKIDIKKST
+313 
-324 ASLPSYVREAV
+324 
-335 EREIDLCTEASA
+335 
-347 RVYNSRGNY
+347 
-356 SKSNVS
+356 SKSKEIFDN
-362 TPNLD
+362 
-367 YVWEQRKKDGR
+367 
-378 YSFYINRKH
+378 H
-387 SLLNTIKKQL
+387 
-397 DEQGKKTLFAYLSL
+397 L
-411 VENFAPFMMS
+411 V
-421 GVTDS
+421 V
-426 LQKGKNNATFDK
+426 
-438 TSLEYQIQ
+438 
-446 IKELED
+446 D

-546 TVTDVAEDIG
+546 TVTEVAEDIG

>member
-1 MTKKIQSIPEAR
+1 MYKVVDLFAGAGGLSLGFMQTKKYDIKVAFENNPAMQKTYKKNHMGVDVRDDVCLADYDDIQKKYGKIDVVIGGPPCQGFSNANRQKNHAISQNNMLVKQYIRAIRELRPKAFVMENVSMLRSDVHRFYLDEADNKLFDQEKYEIHMQNTKLVLLDKAYMFDCAKTIARSPSAITANIWPEDCYVS
-13 LLLESLRSV
+13 LNVVYKMSKNHQKLLKTLKKHKKKLLEYADIYADEGKKSDIESNDIALRS
-22 GYNEETAI
+22 YE
-30 ADIIDNCISA
+30 
-40 KAHEIKIQFDWEKKR
+40 
-55 IVISDDGLGM
+55 
-65 SSKDLIENMRIGSS
+65 
-79 DPNQVRDE
+79 
-87 RDLGR
+87 
-92 FGMGMKTAA
+92 A
-101 FSLGKKLTVVTKS
+101 FSAVK
-114 NSTVSNAS
+114 
-122 WDLEQI
+122 Q
-128 PSIGWN
+128 
-134 LIIRDESE
+134 
-142 ISEFSSQIDEQ
+142 FF
-153 GTVVIIENLDRVIDT
+153 
-168 DDEKKAKNKF
+168 DEK
-178 YRIANRTEKHLALT
+178 
-192 FHRFIEEDCLILELN
+192 LEADKLK
-207 DIPIKAWNPF
+207 DVI
-217 IVENSATQELPE
+217 
-229 ESVFSDNGCIK
+229 
-240 AIIQPYVLPH
+240 
-250 KTKFASDDDYQ
+250 
-261 LAGGP
+261 
-266 KGWNYHQGIYVYR
+266 
-279 NKRLIICGTWFD
+279 
-291 YIKKEPAYNLARI
+291 EPAIMIQRML
-304 KIDISSASD
+304 
-313 EDWKIDIKKST
+313 
-324 ASLPSYVREAV
+324 
-335 EREIDLCTEASA
+335 
-347 RVYNSRGNY
+347 
-356 SKSNVS
+356 SKSKEIFDN
-362 TPNLD
+362 
-367 YVWEQRKKDGR
+367 
-378 YSFYINRKH
+378 H
-387 SLLNTIKKQL
+387 
-397 DEQGKKTLFAYLSL
+397 L
-411 VENFAPFMMS
+411 V
-421 GVTDS
+421 V
-426 LQKGKNNATFDK
+426 
-438 TSLEYQIQ
+438 
-446 IKELED
+446 D

-589 AMERFKVIK
+589 AMERFKAIK

-703 EQIEKRYE
+703 EQIEKRFE

>member
-1 MTKKIQSIPEAR
+1 MYKVVDLFAGAGGLSLGFMQTKKYDIKVAFENNPAMQKTYKKNHMGVDVRDDVCLADYDDIQKKYGKIDVVIGGPPCQGFSNANRQKNHAISQNNMLVKQYIRAIRELSPKAFVMENVSMLRSDVHRFYLDEADNELFGQEKYEIHMQNTKLVLLDKAYMFDCAKTIARSPSAITANIWPEDCYVS
-13 LLLESLRSV
+13 LNVVYKMSKNHQKLLKTLKKHMKKLLEYADVYADERKKSDIESNDIALRS
-22 GYNEETAI
+22 YE
-30 ADIIDNCISA
+30 
-40 KAHEIKIQFDWEKKR
+40 
-55 IVISDDGLGM
+55 
-65 SSKDLIENMRIGSS
+65 
-79 DPNQVRDE
+79 
-87 RDLGR
+87 
-92 FGMGMKTAA
+92 A
-101 FSLGKKLTVVTKS
+101 FSAIK
-114 NSTVSNAS
+114 
-122 WDLEQI
+122 Q
-128 PSIGWN
+128 
-134 LIIRDESE
+134 
-142 ISEFSSQIDEQ
+142 FF
-153 GTVVIIENLDRVIDT
+153 
-168 DDEKKAKNKF
+168 DEK
-178 YRIANRTEKHLALT
+178 
-192 FHRFIEEDCLILELN
+192 LEADKLK
-207 DIPIKAWNPF
+207 DVI
-217 IVENSATQELPE
+217 
-229 ESVFSDNGCIK
+229 
-240 AIIQPYVLPH
+240 
-250 KTKFASDDDYQ
+250 
-261 LAGGP
+261 
-266 KGWNYHQGIYVYR
+266 
-279 NKRLIICGTWFD
+279 
-291 YIKKEPAYNLARI
+291 EPAIMIQRML
-304 KIDISSASD
+304 
-313 EDWKIDIKKST
+313 
-324 ASLPSYVREAV
+324 
-335 EREIDLCTEASA
+335 
-347 RVYNSRGNY
+347 
-356 SKSNVS
+356 SKSKEIFDN
-362 TPNLD
+362 
-367 YVWEQRKKDGR
+367 
-378 YSFYINRKH
+378 H
-387 SLLNTIKKQL
+387 
-397 DEQGKKTLFAYLSL
+397 L
-411 VENFAPFMMS
+411 V
-421 GVTDS
+421 V
-426 LQKGKNNATFDK
+426 
-438 TSLEYQIQ
+438 
-446 IKELED
+446 D

>member
-1 MTKKIQSIPEAR
+1 MYKVVDLFAGAGGLSLGFMQTKKYDIKVAFENNPAMQKTYKKNHMGVDVQDDVCLADYNDIQKKYGKIDVVIGGPPCQGFSNANRQKNHAISQNNMLVKQYIRAIRELSPKAFVMENVSMLRSDVHRFYLDEADNELFGQEKYEIHMQSTKLVLLDKAYMFDCAKTIARSSSAITANIWPEDCYVS
-13 LLLESLRSV
+13 LNVVYKMSKNHQKLLKTLKKHKKKLLEYADVYADERKKSDIESNDIALRS
-22 GYNEETAI
+22 YE
-30 ADIIDNCISA
+30 
-40 KAHEIKIQFDWEKKR
+40 
-55 IVISDDGLGM
+55 
-65 SSKDLIENMRIGSS
+65 
-79 DPNQVRDE
+79 
-87 RDLGR
+87 
-92 FGMGMKTAA
+92 A
-101 FSLGKKLTVVTKS
+101 FSAIK
-114 NSTVSNAS
+114 
-122 WDLEQI
+122 Q
-128 PSIGWN
+128 
-134 LIIRDESE
+134 
-142 ISEFSSQIDEQ
+142 FF
-153 GTVVIIENLDRVIDT
+153 
-168 DDEKKAKNKF
+168 DEK
-178 YRIANRTEKHLALT
+178 
-192 FHRFIEEDCLILELN
+192 LEADKLK
-207 DIPIKAWNPF
+207 DVI
-217 IVENSATQELPE
+217 
-229 ESVFSDNGCIK
+229 
-240 AIIQPYVLPH
+240 
-250 KTKFASDDDYQ
+250 
-261 LAGGP
+261 
-266 KGWNYHQGIYVYR
+266 
-279 NKRLIICGTWFD
+279 
-291 YIKKEPAYNLARI
+291 EPAIMIQRML
-304 KIDISSASD
+304 
-313 EDWKIDIKKST
+313 
-324 ASLPSYVREAV
+324 
-335 EREIDLCTEASA
+335 
-347 RVYNSRGNY
+347 
-356 SKSNVS
+356 SKSKEIFDN
-362 TPNLD
+362 
-367 YVWEQRKKDGR
+367 
-378 YSFYINRKH
+378 H
-387 SLLNTIKKQL
+387 
-397 DEQGKKTLFAYLSL
+397 L
-411 VENFAPFMMS
+411 V
-421 GVTDS
+421 V
-426 LQKGKNNATFDK
+426 
-438 TSLEYQIQ
+438 
-446 IKELED
+446 D

-589 AMERFKVIK
+589 AMERFKAIK

-611 TNTYTDANRT
+611 SNTYTDANRT

-703 EQIEKRYE
+703 EQIEKRFE

>member
-1 MTKKIQSIPEAR
+1 MYKVVDLFAGAGGLSLGFMQTKKYDIKVAFENNPAMQKTYKKNHMGVDVRDDVCLADYDDIQKKYGKIDVVIGGPPCQGFSNANRQKNHAISQNNMLVKQYIRAIRELSPKAFVMENVSMLRSDVHRFYLDEADNELFGQEKYEIHMQNTKLVLLDKAYMFDCAKTIARSPSAITANIWPEDCYVS
-13 LLLESLRSV
+13 LNVVYKMSKNHQKLLKTLKKHKKKLLEYADVYADERKKSDIESNDIALRS
-22 GYNEETAI
+22 YE
-30 ADIIDNCISA
+30 
-40 KAHEIKIQFDWEKKR
+40 
-55 IVISDDGLGM
+55 
-65 SSKDLIENMRIGSS
+65 
-79 DPNQVRDE
+79 
-87 RDLGR
+87 
-92 FGMGMKTAA
+92 A
-101 FSLGKKLTVVTKS
+101 FSAIK
-114 NSTVSNAS
+114 
-122 WDLEQI
+122 Q
-128 PSIGWN
+128 
-134 LIIRDESE
+134 
-142 ISEFSSQIDEQ
+142 FF
-153 GTVVIIENLDRVIDT
+153 
-168 DDEKKAKNKF
+168 DEK
-178 YRIANRTEKHLALT
+178 
-192 FHRFIEEDCLILELN
+192 LEADKLK
-207 DIPIKAWNPF
+207 DVI
-217 IVENSATQELPE
+217 
-229 ESVFSDNGCIK
+229 
-240 AIIQPYVLPH
+240 
-250 KTKFASDDDYQ
+250 
-261 LAGGP
+261 
-266 KGWNYHQGIYVYR
+266 
-279 NKRLIICGTWFD
+279 
-291 YIKKEPAYNLARI
+291 EPAIMIQRML
-304 KIDISSASD
+304 
-313 EDWKIDIKKST
+313 
-324 ASLPSYVREAV
+324 
-335 EREIDLCTEASA
+335 
-347 RVYNSRGNY
+347 
-356 SKSNVS
+356 SKSKEIFDN
-362 TPNLD
+362 
-367 YVWEQRKKDGR
+367 
-378 YSFYINRKH
+378 H
-387 SLLNTIKKQL
+387 
-397 DEQGKKTLFAYLSL
+397 L
-411 VENFAPFMMS
+411 V
-421 GVTDS
+421 V
-426 LQKGKNNATFDK
+426 
-438 TSLEYQIQ
+438 
-446 IKELED
+446 D

-703 EQIEKRYE
+703 EQIEKRFE

>member
-1 MTKKIQSIPEAR
+1 MYKVVDLFAGAGGLSLGFMQTKKYDIKVAFENNPAMQKTYKKNHMGVDVQDDVCLADYNDIQKKYGKIDVVIGGPPCQGFSNANRQKNHAISQNNMLVKQYIRAIRELSPKAFVMENVSMLRSDVHRFYLDEADNELFGQEKYEIQMQSTKLVLLDKAYMFDCAKTIARSSSAITANIWPEDCYVS
-13 LLLESLRSV
+13 LNVVYKMSKNHQKLLKTLKKHKKKLLEYADIYADEGEKNDIESNDIALRS
-22 GYNEETAI
+22 YE
-30 ADIIDNCISA
+30 
-40 KAHEIKIQFDWEKKR
+40 
-55 IVISDDGLGM
+55 
-65 SSKDLIENMRIGSS
+65 
-79 DPNQVRDE
+79 
-87 RDLGR
+87 
-92 FGMGMKTAA
+92 A
-101 FSLGKKLTVVTKS
+101 FSAIK
-114 NSTVSNAS
+114 
-122 WDLEQI
+122 Q
-128 PSIGWN
+128 
-134 LIIRDESE
+134 
-142 ISEFSSQIDEQ
+142 FF
-153 GTVVIIENLDRVIDT
+153 
-168 DDEKKAKNKF
+168 DEK
-178 YRIANRTEKHLALT
+178 
-192 FHRFIEEDCLILELN
+192 LEADKLK
-207 DIPIKAWNPF
+207 DVI
-217 IVENSATQELPE
+217 
-229 ESVFSDNGCIK
+229 
-240 AIIQPYVLPH
+240 
-250 KTKFASDDDYQ
+250 
-261 LAGGP
+261 
-266 KGWNYHQGIYVYR
+266 
-279 NKRLIICGTWFD
+279 
-291 YIKKEPAYNLARI
+291 EPAIMIQRML
-304 KIDISSASD
+304 
-313 EDWKIDIKKST
+313 
-324 ASLPSYVREAV
+324 
-335 EREIDLCTEASA
+335 
-347 RVYNSRGNY
+347 
-356 SKSNVS
+356 SKSKEIFDN
-362 TPNLD
+362 
-367 YVWEQRKKDGR
+367 
-378 YSFYINRKH
+378 H
-387 SLLNTIKKQL
+387 
-397 DEQGKKTLFAYLSL
+397 L
-411 VENFAPFMMS
+411 V
-421 GVTDS
+421 V
-426 LQKGKNNATFDK
+426 
-438 TSLEYQIQ
+438 
-446 IKELED
+446 D

>member
-1 MTKKIQSIPEAR
+1 MYKVVDLFAGAGGLSLGFMQTKKYDIKVAFENNPAMQKTYKKNHMGVDVRDDVCLADYDDIQKKYGKIDVVIGGPPCQGFSNANRQKNHAISQNNMLVKQYIRAIRELSPKAFVMENVSMLRSDVHRFYLDEADNELFGQEKYEIHMQNTKLVLLDKAYMFDCAKTIARSPSAITANIWPEDCYVS
-13 LLLESLRSV
+13 LNVVYKMSKNHQKLLKTLKKHKKKLLEYADVYADERKKSNIESNDIALRS
-22 GYNEETAI
+22 YE
-30 ADIIDNCISA
+30 
-40 KAHEIKIQFDWEKKR
+40 
-55 IVISDDGLGM
+55 
-65 SSKDLIENMRIGSS
+65 
-79 DPNQVRDE
+79 
-87 RDLGR
+87 
-92 FGMGMKTAA
+92 A
-101 FSLGKKLTVVTKS
+101 FSAIK
-114 NSTVSNAS
+114 
-122 WDLEQI
+122 Q
-128 PSIGWN
+128 
-134 LIIRDESE
+134 
-142 ISEFSSQIDEQ
+142 FF
-153 GTVVIIENLDRVIDT
+153 
-168 DDEKKAKNKF
+168 DEK
-178 YRIANRTEKHLALT
+178 
-192 FHRFIEEDCLILELN
+192 LEADKLK
-207 DIPIKAWNPF
+207 DVI
-217 IVENSATQELPE
+217 
-229 ESVFSDNGCIK
+229 
-240 AIIQPYVLPH
+240 
-250 KTKFASDDDYQ
+250 
-261 LAGGP
+261 
-266 KGWNYHQGIYVYR
+266 
-279 NKRLIICGTWFD
+279 
-291 YIKKEPAYNLARI
+291 EPAIMIQRML
-304 KIDISSASD
+304 
-313 EDWKIDIKKST
+313 
-324 ASLPSYVREAV
+324 
-335 EREIDLCTEASA
+335 
-347 RVYNSRGNY
+347 
-356 SKSNVS
+356 SKSKEIFDN
-362 TPNLD
+362 
-367 YVWEQRKKDGR
+367 
-378 YSFYINRKH
+378 H
-387 SLLNTIKKQL
+387 
-397 DEQGKKTLFAYLSL
+397 L
-411 VENFAPFMMS
+411 V
-421 GVTDS
+421 V
-426 LQKGKNNATFDK
+426 
-438 TSLEYQIQ
+438 
-446 IKELED
+446 D

>member
-1 MTKKIQSIPEAR
+1 MYKVVDLFAGAGGLSLGFMQTKKYDIKVAFENNPAMQKTYKKNHMGVDVRDDVCLADYDDIQKKYGKIDGVIGGPPCQGFSNANRQKNHAISQNNMLVKQYIRAIRELSPKAFVMENVSMLRSDVHRFYLDEADNELFGQEKYEIHMQNTKLVLLDKAYMFDCAKTIARSPSAITANIWPEDCYVS
-13 LLLESLRSV
+13 LNVVYKMSKNHQKLLKTLKKHKKKLLEYADVYADERKKSDIESNDIALRS
-22 GYNEETAI
+22 YE
-30 ADIIDNCISA
+30 
-40 KAHEIKIQFDWEKKR
+40 
-55 IVISDDGLGM
+55 
-65 SSKDLIENMRIGSS
+65 
-79 DPNQVRDE
+79 
-87 RDLGR
+87 
-92 FGMGMKTAA
+92 A
-101 FSLGKKLTVVTKS
+101 FSAIK
-114 NSTVSNAS
+114 
-122 WDLEQI
+122 Q
-128 PSIGWN
+128 
-134 LIIRDESE
+134 
-142 ISEFSSQIDEQ
+142 FF
-153 GTVVIIENLDRVIDT
+153 
-168 DDEKKAKNKF
+168 DEK
-178 YRIANRTEKHLALT
+178 
-192 FHRFIEEDCLILELN
+192 LEADKLK
-207 DIPIKAWNPF
+207 DVI
-217 IVENSATQELPE
+217 
-229 ESVFSDNGCIK
+229 
-240 AIIQPYVLPH
+240 
-250 KTKFASDDDYQ
+250 
-261 LAGGP
+261 
-266 KGWNYHQGIYVYR
+266 
-279 NKRLIICGTWFD
+279 
-291 YIKKEPAYNLARI
+291 EPAIMIQRML
-304 KIDISSASD
+304 
-313 EDWKIDIKKST
+313 
-324 ASLPSYVREAV
+324 
-335 EREIDLCTEASA
+335 
-347 RVYNSRGNY
+347 
-356 SKSNVS
+356 SKSKEIFDN
-362 TPNLD
+362 
-367 YVWEQRKKDGR
+367 
-378 YSFYINRKH
+378 H
-387 SLLNTIKKQL
+387 
-397 DEQGKKTLFAYLSL
+397 L
-411 VENFAPFMMS
+411 V
-421 GVTDS
+421 V
-426 LQKGKNNATFDK
+426 
-438 TSLEYQIQ
+438 
-446 IKELED
+446 D

>member
-1 MTKKIQSIPEAR
+1 MYKVVDLFAGAGGLSLGFMQTKKYDIKVAFENNPAMQKTYKKNHMGVDVQDDVCLADYNDIQKKYGKIDVVIGGPPCQGFSNANRQKNHAISQNNMLVKQYIRAIRELSPKAFVMENVSMLRSDVHRFYLDEADNELFGQEKYEIHMQSTKLVLLDKAYMFDCAKTIARSSSAITANIWPEDCYVS
-13 LLLESLRSV
+13 LNVVYKMSKNHQKLLKTLKKHKKKLLE
-22 GYNEETAI
+22 Y
-30 ADIIDNCISA
+30 ADIYA
-40 KAHEIKIQFDWEKKR
+40 
-55 IVISDDGLGM
+55 
-65 SSKDLIENMRIGSS
+65 
-79 DPNQVRDE
+79 DE
-87 RDLGR
+87 
-92 FGMGMKTAA
+92 
-101 FSLGKKLTVVTKS
+101 GK
-114 NSTVSNAS
+114 
-122 WDLEQI
+122 
-128 PSIGWN
+128 
-134 LIIRDESE
+134 
-142 ISEFSSQIDEQ
+142 
-153 GTVVIIENLDRVIDT
+153 
-168 DDEKKAKNKF
+168 
-178 YRIANRTEKHLALT
+178 
-192 FHRFIEEDCLILELN
+192 
-207 DIPIKAWNPF
+207 
-217 IVENSATQELPE
+217 
-229 ESVFSDNGCIK
+229 
-240 AIIQPYVLPH
+240 
-250 KTKFASDDDYQ
+250 
-261 LAGGP
+261 
-266 KGWNYHQGIYVYR
+266 
-279 NKRLIICGTWFD
+279 
-291 YIKKEPAYNLARI
+291 
-304 KIDISSASD
+304 KIDIESNDIALRSYEAFSAIKQFFD
-313 EDWKIDIKKST
+313 EK
-324 ASLPSYVREAV
+324 LEADNLKDV
-335 EREIDLCTEASA
+335 IEPAIMIQRML
-347 RVYNSRGNY
+347 
-356 SKSNVS
+356 SKSKEIFDN
-362 TPNLD
+362 
-367 YVWEQRKKDGR
+367 
-378 YSFYINRKH
+378 H
-387 SLLNTIKKQL
+387 
-397 DEQGKKTLFAYLSL
+397 L
-411 VENFAPFMMS
+411 V
-421 GVTDS
+421 V
-426 LQKGKNNATFDK
+426 
-438 TSLEYQIQ
+438 
-446 IKELED
+446 D

-589 AMERFKVIK
+589 AMERFKAIK

-703 EQIEKRYE
+703 EQIEKRFE

>member
-1 MTKKIQSIPEAR
+1 MYKVVDLFAGAGGLSLGFMQTKKYDIKVAFENNPAMQKTYKKNHMGVDVRDDVCLADYDDIQKKYGKIDVVIGGPPCQGFSNANRQKNHAISQNNMLVKQYIRAIRELSPKAFVMENVSMLRSDVHRFYLDEADNELFGQEKYEIHMQNTKLVLLDKAYMFDCAKTIARSPSAITANIWPEDCYVS
-13 LLLESLRSV
+13 LNVVYKMSKNHQKLLKTLKKHKKKLLEYADVYADGRKKSDIESNDIALRS
-22 GYNEETAI
+22 YE
-30 ADIIDNCISA
+30 
-40 KAHEIKIQFDWEKKR
+40 
-55 IVISDDGLGM
+55 
-65 SSKDLIENMRIGSS
+65 
-79 DPNQVRDE
+79 
-87 RDLGR
+87 
-92 FGMGMKTAA
+92 A
-101 FSLGKKLTVVTKS
+101 FSAIK
-114 NSTVSNAS
+114 
-122 WDLEQI
+122 Q
-128 PSIGWN
+128 
-134 LIIRDESE
+134 
-142 ISEFSSQIDEQ
+142 FF
-153 GTVVIIENLDRVIDT
+153 
-168 DDEKKAKNKF
+168 DEK
-178 YRIANRTEKHLALT
+178 
-192 FHRFIEEDCLILELN
+192 LEADKLK
-207 DIPIKAWNPF
+207 DVI
-217 IVENSATQELPE
+217 
-229 ESVFSDNGCIK
+229 
-240 AIIQPYVLPH
+240 
-250 KTKFASDDDYQ
+250 
-261 LAGGP
+261 
-266 KGWNYHQGIYVYR
+266 
-279 NKRLIICGTWFD
+279 
-291 YIKKEPAYNLARI
+291 EPAIMIQRML
-304 KIDISSASD
+304 
-313 EDWKIDIKKST
+313 
-324 ASLPSYVREAV
+324 
-335 EREIDLCTEASA
+335 
-347 RVYNSRGNY
+347 
-356 SKSNVS
+356 SKSKEIFDN
-362 TPNLD
+362 
-367 YVWEQRKKDGR
+367 
-378 YSFYINRKH
+378 H
-387 SLLNTIKKQL
+387 
-397 DEQGKKTLFAYLSL
+397 L
-411 VENFAPFMMS
+411 V
-421 GVTDS
+421 V
-426 LQKGKNNATFDK
+426 
-438 TSLEYQIQ
+438 
-446 IKELED
+446 D

>member
-1 MTKKIQSIPEAR
+1 MLVKQYIRAIRELSPKAFVMENVSMLRSDVHRFYLDEADNELFGQEKYEIHMQNTKLVLLDKAYMFDCAKTIARSPSAITANIWPEDCYVS
-13 LLLESLRSV
+13 LNVVYKMSKNHQKLLKTLKKHKKKLLEYADVYADERKKSDIESNDIALRS
-22 GYNEETAI
+22 YE
-30 ADIIDNCISA
+30 
-40 KAHEIKIQFDWEKKR
+40 
-55 IVISDDGLGM
+55 
-65 SSKDLIENMRIGSS
+65 
-79 DPNQVRDE
+79 
-87 RDLGR
+87 
-92 FGMGMKTAA
+92 A
-101 FSLGKKLTVVTKS
+101 FSAIKQFFDQKLEADKLK
-114 NSTVSNAS
+114 
-122 WDLEQI
+122 D
-128 PSIGWN
+128 
-134 LIIRDESE
+134 
-142 ISEFSSQIDEQ
+142 
-153 GTVVIIENLDRVIDT
+153 VI
-168 DDEKKAKNKF
+168 
-178 YRIANRTEKHLALT
+178 
-192 FHRFIEEDCLILELN
+192 
-207 DIPIKAWNPF
+207 
-217 IVENSATQELPE
+217 
-229 ESVFSDNGCIK
+229 
-240 AIIQPYVLPH
+240 
-250 KTKFASDDDYQ
+250 
-261 LAGGP
+261 
-266 KGWNYHQGIYVYR
+266 
-279 NKRLIICGTWFD
+279 
-291 YIKKEPAYNLARI
+291 EPAIMIQRML
-304 KIDISSASD
+304 
-313 EDWKIDIKKST
+313 
-324 ASLPSYVREAV
+324 
-335 EREIDLCTEASA
+335 
-347 RVYNSRGNY
+347 
-356 SKSNVS
+356 SKSKEIFDN
-362 TPNLD
+362 
-367 YVWEQRKKDGR
+367 
-378 YSFYINRKH
+378 H
-387 SLLNTIKKQL
+387 
-397 DEQGKKTLFAYLSL
+397 L
-411 VENFAPFMMS
+411 V
-421 GVTDS
+421 V
-426 LQKGKNNATFDK
+426 
-438 TSLEYQIQ
+438 
-446 IKELED
+446 D